1 MSHIIG
7 NRLDV
12 HHKIWRR
19 LSSTYRPEVD
29 AAINAIECVCTESKA
44 FAESIL
50 DKLYGIIKDLGTPL
64 AVKLQLIRVLRHMH
78 HEPTLTIKARDIAES
93 TLKSY
98 PAAKFVAVILDS
110 LTELTLQANH
120 NLPNQIQLLVQY
132 ATTDIRGSIQ
142 YIALSRLH
150 KLLKSNYHQ
159 SEIDPSHF
167 FNLIGSSSD
176 PKIRYLSLT
185 CLYDLIQS
193 SRFSSQIVQNKANL
207 SLLESLLCCTD
218 LNLRVL
224 SLKLFIRVVKMS
236 GTDIPEI
243 SIQYS
248 DQLLLL
254 FNQDVHGDTAFVRY
268 LVNALSSFC
277 RIDSASKSTFIQLLV
292 REIVSPDI
300 RDSTRTTLCHC
311 LALITDSQSYAL
323 AMYVESLLPWMESV
337 TDAEVAPLLAVMNL
351 SIAFFKSHMGS
362 FEDQFT
368 IERQLVTFVERC
380 ITSPKSPN
388 SNWLFYIWMR
398 ESLVHGYFK
407 VTERLAAT
415 LKQQVESDHF
425 YSWINSLQQL
435 STPSPFMHSTDVMDV
450 STDTVHQ
457 PWLAFVDVSI
467 ETLLKCLVSLR
478 GASSSEYSFSFQQKF
493 VNLRLKFLQILKQLI
508 AALSSSLVT
517 SLASSGDNRS
527 DLHVVATRLKDS
539 VKASRLA
546 LESLT
551 RSYQHLK
558 RLSISI
564 DSESESVLELWFRVC
579 QLIGHLLH
587 DVILHDSIHDGSAT
601 ESACLNGDA
610 MAVDEPANETV
621 DETAAELLDDDLINT
636 LIGGDSQVTSSKSS
650 LASVYNAIQLSVQQ
664 FKASSEARSL
674 PLHHRVGFV
683 KDAMQ
688 SLCSVPWAIPR
699 FFFVTKPC
707 TRVNLSY
714 SLNQETVNFKS
725 VTLRLGSALSIQ
737 IAGHIAPLSNK
748 VAKRIESV
756 HLMICFLSDSKS
768 RIKPELDH
776 DLNPDSVFAQSEHL
790 LYSVPLTVPP
800 KHGAISTECILRC
813 PSVGDF
819 EVSIQPSI
827 RDTRG
832 NIWNG
837 GDPIRFAVKV
847 QDKSR

>member
-19 LSSTYRPEVD
+19 LSSTYRPEID

-50 DKLYGIIKDLGTPL
+50 DKLYGTIKDLGTPL

-98 PAAKFVAVILDS
+98 PAARFVAVILDS

-120 NLPNQIQLLVQY
+120 NMPNQIQLLVHY
-132 ATTDIRGSIQ
+132 AITDIRGSIQ
-142 YIALSRLH
+142 SVALSRLH

-159 SEIDPSHF
+159 PGIDTSHF
-167 FNLIGSSSD
+167 FNLIASSSA
-176 PKIRYLSLT
+176 PRIRYLSLT

-193 SRFSSQIVQNKANL
+193 SRFATEIVQNKANI
-207 SLLESLLCCTD
+207 SLLQSLLYCSD

-224 SLKLFIRVVKMS
+224 SLKFLIRLVKMS
-236 GTDIPEI
+236 GTDFPEI
-243 SIQYS
+243 SIHCA

-268 LVNALSSFC
+268 LINALSAFC
-277 RIDSASKSTFIQLLV
+277 QINSASKSTVIQLLV
-292 REIVSPDI
+292 REIVSPNI

-311 LALITDSQSYAL
+311 LALITDSQSYVL
-323 AMYVESLLPWMESV
+323 ATYEESLLPWMESV
-337 TDAEVAPLLAVMNL
+337 TDTGVVPLLAVMNL
-351 SIAFFKSHMGS
+351 SIALFKSHMGS
-362 FEDQFT
+362 FEDQFNL
-368 IERQLVTFVERC
+368 EQRLVTFVERC
-380 ITSPKSPN
+380 ITSFKTST
-388 SNWLFYIWMR
+388 SYWLFYIWMR

-407 VTERLAAT
+407 VAERLAAT
-415 LKQQVESDHF
+415 LKQQVESDHY

-435 STPSPFMHSTDVMDV
+435 STPRPFMPSADVSMDISTDKI
-450 STDTVHQ
+450 HQ
-457 PWLAFVDVSI
+457 PWLSFVDVSI
-467 ETLLKCLVSLR
+467 ETLLKCLISLR
-478 GASSSEYSFSFQQKF
+478 GASSSECSFSFQQKF
-493 VNLRLKFLQILKQLI
+493 VNLRLKFLQILKQLN
-508 AALSSSLVT
+508 AALGSSLVT
-517 SLASSGDNRS
+517 DLSRSGDNHS
-527 DLHVVATRLKDS
+527 DLHVIENRMKDS
-539 VKASRLA
+539 VKACRSA

-551 RSYQHLK
+551 RTYQHLK

-564 DSESESVLELWFRVC
+564 DSESESVLDLWFRVC
-579 QLIGHLLH
+579 QFVGQLLN
-587 DVILHDSIHDGSAT
+587 DLILHESTRDGFAT
-601 ESACLNGDA
+601 ELTCLDSDA
-610 MAVDEPANETV
+610 MIVDEPAV
-621 DETAAELLDDDLINT
+621 ELLDDDLVNT
-636 LIGGDSQVTSSKSS
+636 LIGGDSQVISKSS
-650 LASVYNAIQLSVQQ
+650 LASLYNALQSSVQQ
-664 FKASSEARSL
+664 FKASAEARSL
-674 PLHHRVGFV
+674 PLQFRIGFV

-688 SLCSVPWAIPR
+688 SLCSVPWNIPR

-707 TRVNLSY
+707 TRVHLSY

-737 IAGHIAPLSNK
+737 IAGHIAPLSNEI
-748 VAKRIESV
+748 AKRIESV
-756 HLMICFLSDSKS
+756 HLMICFLSDSKNRVKS
-768 RIKPELDH
+768 EPDR
-776 DLNPDSVFAQSEHL
+776 DLNTIPSSTQSENL
-790 LYSVPLTVPP
+790 LYTVPLTVSP

-813 PSVGDF
+813 PTVGEF

-837 GDPIRFAVKV
+837 GDPIRFAVQV
-847 QDKSR
+847 QDKAR